1 MLVSRSDRG
10 VFARWWFTVD
20 RPLLSAVLLLM
31 AIGVLISMAA
41 SPPVAAR
48 IGLNTFHFF
57 KFQMAFLVPAVVLL
71 ISVSMLEPR
80 QARRAAFLM
89 LGLSLALMVAAI
101 FWGPE
106 IKGAHRWINFGPIGL
121 QPSELAKPSFVVI
134 AAWFLAEHT
143 KRPDMPGHVI
153 A

>member
-57 KFQMAFLVPAVVLL
+57 KLQMAFLVPAVVLL

-80 QARRAAFLM
+80 QAQRVRFA
-89 LGLSLALMVAAI
+89 G
-101 FWGPE
+101 
-106 IKGAHRWINFGPIGL
+106 WII
-121 QPSELAKPSFVVI
+121 
-134 AAWFLAEHT
+134 H
-143 KRPDMPGHVI
+143 
-153 A
+153 